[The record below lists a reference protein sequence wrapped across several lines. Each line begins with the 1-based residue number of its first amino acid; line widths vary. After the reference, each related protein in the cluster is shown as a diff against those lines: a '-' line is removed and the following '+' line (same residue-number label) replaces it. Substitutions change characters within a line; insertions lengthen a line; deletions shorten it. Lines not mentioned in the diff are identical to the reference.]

1 MKSGAMRSILMAMT
15 LAVGLG
21 SQAQA
26 ANIVINPA
34 FSLGDSGFTSGY
46 SAASGGPGSC
56 WPEGVYA
63 VVTSPNACHPSWAAF
78 GDHTTGSTQMMVVNG
93 AGTPGVIAWSE
104 VLGVL
109 PNTQYYFSAWVAS
122 VYPVSPAQ
130 LQFSING
137 TTLGSIFAASP
148 TPGSWQQ
155 FFAPWN
161 SGSNT
166 TATIA
171 LVNQNTIADGNDFAL
186 DDIMLDTERP
196 NDGIDTTPVPE
207 PASLALLGFGLSVVA
222 ARRRRAAKR

>member
-1 MKSGAMRSILMAMT
+1 MKSGVVRGILAAMT
-15 LAVGLG
+15 LAVGI
-21 SQAQA
+21 AAPVRA
-26 ANIVINPA
+26 ANIVVNPA
-34 FSLGDSGFTSGY
+34 FASGNSGFTSDY
-46 SAASGGPGSC
+46 TAASGGSGSC

-63 VVTSPNACHPSWAAF
+63 VVTSPTACHGSWSSF
-78 GDHTTGSTQMMVVNG
+78 GDHTTGSTEMMVVNG

-137 TTLGSIFAASP
+137 TTLGSIFEASS

-155 FFAPWN
+155 FFAPWF

-186 DDIMLDTERP
+186 DDIMFETERP

-207 PASLALLGFGLSVVA
+207 PASLALLGFGLSAIA